1 MQLDHFTLVAP
12 AAGIAALRRFFVDIA
27 GMTDGPRPAFGSAG
41 HWLYLDGRAA
51 LHLVAAPSGA
61 AGVAGVSSATGTR
74 IDHVALRVDDPGE
87 WRALRERLQSSA
99 TPYQEGAIA
108 SLRQQQL
115 FVALAPGAA
124 VEFIHT
130 QP

>member
-1 MQLDHFTLVAP
+1 MQLDHFTIVTP
-12 AAGIAALRRFFVDIA
+12 AIEALRRFFVEVA
-27 GMTDGPRPAFGSAG
+27 GMTDGPRPPAFTVPG
-41 HWLYLDGRAA
+41 HWLYLDGRAV
-51 LHLVAAPSGA
+51 LHLVAGPA
-61 AGVAGVSSATGTR
+61 AAAQHAGTR

-87 WRALRERLQSSA
+87 WRALQERLRASG
-99 TPYQEGAIA
+99 TPYETGAID

>member
-1 MQLDHFTLVAP
+1 MQLDHFTIVTP
-12 AAGIAALRRFFVDIA
+12 AIEALRRFFVEVA
-27 GMTDGPRPAFGSAG
+27 GMTDGARPAFGIPG
-41 HWLYLDGRAA
+41 HWLYLDGHAV
-51 LHLVAAPSGA
+51 LHLVAGPATA
-61 AGVAGVSSATGTR
+61 AHHAGTR

-87 WRALRERLQSSA
+87 WRALRERLQASA
-99 TPYQEGAIA
+99 TPFQEGAIA

-130 QP
+130 QA